1 VERPSGRGTTMPM
14 LADIEF
20 YARREVQER
29 RLADR
34 TRNREGRQIH
44 LELARC
50 YAHLIEEAHGR
61 DALR

>member
-1 VERPSGRGTTMPM
+1 MPM
-14 LADIEF
+14 LADVEF
-20 YARREVQER
+20 YARREIQER

-50 YAHLIEEAHGR
+50 YAHLIEAAHRGR
-61 DALR
+61 DAHP